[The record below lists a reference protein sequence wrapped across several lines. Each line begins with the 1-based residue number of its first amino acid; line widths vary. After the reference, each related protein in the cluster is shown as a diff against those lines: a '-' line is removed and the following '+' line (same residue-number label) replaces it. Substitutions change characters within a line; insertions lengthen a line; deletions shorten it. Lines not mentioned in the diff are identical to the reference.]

1 MKSFLLRVPFAIPLC
16 IFTFGIA
23 DAETRRLEF
32 EIEPIIILNCV
43 EQINYTI
50 DTDQLLSAASNSAQ
64 SARVT
69 STSNRSVKKI
79 EARFSA
85 DTVLN
90 ASNDAI
96 IELNINDACSV
107 RGLGRGEGF
116 LVDVEAVDQGLLV
129 NPNADGVLTVKDARG
144 KPHYSGHYAN
154 QFSIPQDRIRLDRDI
169 RLDVQLRVDMRLAS
183 GSGRYSSPVDGV
195 FSIEVSAP

>member
-1 MKSFLLRVPFAIPLC
+1 MKSFLLRASFAIPLS

-43 EQINYTI
+43 EKINYTI
-50 DTDQLLSAASNSAQ
+50 DTDQLLSAANSRAQ

-69 STSNRSVKKI
+69 GASNRSTKKI
-79 EARFSA
+79 NARFSA

-90 ASNDAI
+90 ETNSAI
-96 IELNINDACSV
+96 VELDINNACSV

-116 LVDVEAVDQGLLV
+116 LVDVTAVDQGLLV
-129 NPNADGVLTVKDARG
+129 NPNADGILKVNDARG

-154 QFSIPQDRIRLDRDI
+154 QFSIPQDRIRLDREI
-169 RLDVQLRVDMRLAS
+169 KLDVQLRVDMRLAS

>member
-1 MKSFLLRVPFAIPLC
+1 MKSFLTRASLAIPMSICSLD
-16 IFTFGIA
+16 IA
-23 DAETRRLEF
+23 YAETRRLEF

-43 EQINYTI
+43 EKVNYTI
-50 DTDQLLSAASNSAQ
+50 NTYQLLSAGNNNLQ

-69 STSNRSVKKI
+69 GASNRSVRKI
-79 EARFSA
+79 DARFSA

-90 ASNDAI
+90 ATDSAI
-96 IELNINDACSV
+96 VELDIKDACSV

-116 LVDVEAVDQGLLV
+116 LVDVKAVDQGLLI
-129 NPNADGVLTVKDARG
+129 NPNANGVLKVNDARG

-154 QFSIPQDRIRLDRDI
+154 QFSIPQDRIRLDREI
-169 RLDVQLRVDMRLAS
+169 NLDVQLRVDMRLAN